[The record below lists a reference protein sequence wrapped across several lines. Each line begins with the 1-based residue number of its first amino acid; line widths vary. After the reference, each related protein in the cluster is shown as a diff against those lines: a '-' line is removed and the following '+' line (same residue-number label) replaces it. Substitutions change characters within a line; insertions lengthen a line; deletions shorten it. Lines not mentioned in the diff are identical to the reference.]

1 MNPDVVQE
9 NSDNQTNHLALEIEE
24 DSNRQLGNASG
35 NQPSSETQDVNPTEA
50 KEDAGNQLNSKL
62 YYRATKGDFHAFE
75 EFDKGRLKQLVTRV
89 DKNTILHI
97 CITAAT
103 PYYRK
108 KASRIKSVDFVNKA
122 LAKCKELLWQP
133 NKKGE
138 TILHIAARH
147 GHHDI
152 VQVLLTEDRGARPQR
167 LLEMKNEVGDTALH
181 EAVRYTH
188 LPVVKILINEDL
200 KCQYGQNND
209 DETPLYIAAEMGDHK
224 VVEEIL
230 KCESPAC
237 DGPHGRTAL
246 HAAVLCKN
254 DEIVKKLCSE
264 LKEPLTGRADDS
276 GWTPLHY
283 ASEQGFASI
292 VKLLLEKDKN
302 AAYMADKEEE
312 KTALH
317 VAASKGK
324 AKVIEEFRST
334 CPDCFEQVDK
344 KGQNVLHFAVKAD
357 RNRSE
362 ILRIILDNECF
373 SNLINAKDNSGD
385 TPLHHLVNA
394 NNPLAL
400 DLVYHP
406 KLNARVFNK
415 KHMSPLEVI
424 SDTTPEDP
432 LRKIFA
438 LFALRFVG
446 GTTSRQIRHEDK
458 VKEGGG
464 IADQKGKKEG
474 GGIEDQDA
482 MVKDES
488 DQKKKDVHEKARNGM
503 EPVFRYLKD
512 INLVIAILIST
523 VTFAAGF
530 TLPGGYTS
538 DNSPNQAGYPVL
550 IRKLAFKVFVFSNTI
565 AFLLASSA
573 VFLHLTRLLYTK
585 ATILASQMSF
595 MCNSYA
601 MVAMVLAF
609 VSGTSAVL
617 MPYPSLVA
625 AICVL
630 SAVLFAF
637 TSIYEGLRMFYFIV
651 RIMKKAYERRKLL
664 SENVGSKYGIGLV

>member
-1 MNPDVVQE
+1 MAAVHGSGSSVVLDVNPDVVH
-9 NSDNQTNHLALEIEE
+9 SDNKSTDEVEQ
-24 DSNRQLGNASG
+24 DSDINNI
-35 NQPSSETQDVNPTEA
+35 NNT
-50 KEDAGNQLNSKL
+50 L
-62 YYRATKGDFHAFE
+62 YDQATKGDFHAFE
-75 EFDKGRLKQLVTRV
+75 DFNAERLSQLVTRV
-89 DKNTILHI
+89 DENTILHI

-108 KASRIKSVDFVNKA
+108 KTARTESVDFVNKA

-147 GHHDI
+147 GHDEI
-152 VQVLLTEDRGARPQR
+152 VRVLLTEDEEARDNGQAVNRSQR
-167 LLEMKNEVGDTALH
+167 LLEVKNAVGDTALH
-181 EAVRYTH
+181 EAARYTH
-188 LPVVKILINEDL
+188 FPVVKILVDQD
-200 KCQYGQNND
+200 CSYQYGLNND
-209 DETPLYIAAEMGDHK
+209 GETPLYIAAEMGARQ
-224 VVEEIL
+224 VVDKIL
-230 KCESPAC
+230 KCGSP
-237 DGPHGRTAL
+237 DYHGPHGRTAL

-254 DEIVKKLCSE
+254 DEIVEKLCRKFE
-264 LKEPLTGRADDS
+264 EPPITRRADNS

-283 ASEQGFASI
+283 AAQQGLASI

-317 VAASKGK
+317 VAASRGK
-324 AKVIEEFRST
+324 AKVVEEFRST

-344 KGQNVLHFAVKAD
+344 KGQNVLHYAVRAD

-385 TPLHHLVNA
+385 TPLHHLVNT

-424 SDTTPEDP
+424 SDITPEDSV
-432 LRKIFA
+432 RKICAF
-438 LFALRFVG
+438 LTLKYVG
-446 GTTSRQIRHEDK
+446 KTISRQIRHEDK

-464 IADQKGKKEG
+464 IADQKRKKEG

-482 MVKDES
+482 MTKDES
-488 DQKKKDVHEKARNGM
+488 DQKKKDVHEKARKGM

-538 DNSPNQAGYPVL
+538 DNSPNQAGSPVL
-550 IRKLAFKVFVFSNTI
+550 IRKPAFKVFVFSNTI

-573 VFLHLTRLLYTK
+573 VFLHLYRLLYTK
-585 ATILASQMSF
+585 ATILASGMSLV
-595 MCNSYA
+595 CNSYA
-601 MVAMVLAF
+601 MIAMVVAF

-617 MPYPSLVA
+617 TPYPSLVA

-630 SAVLFAF
+630 SAVLFAYTF
-637 TSIYEGLRMFYFIV
+637 TAIYETLRMYYYIV
-651 RIMKKAYERRKLL
+651 RISAKAFKLL
-664 SENVGSKYGIGLV
+664 SENVGSKYGIGPF